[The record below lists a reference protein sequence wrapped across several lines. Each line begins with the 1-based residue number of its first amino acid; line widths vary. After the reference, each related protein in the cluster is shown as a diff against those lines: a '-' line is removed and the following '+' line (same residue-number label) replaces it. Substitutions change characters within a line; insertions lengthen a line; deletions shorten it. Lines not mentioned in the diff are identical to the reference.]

1 MIGSGA
7 EYLYG
12 LIVQLLGRDKC
23 FGVENPG
30 FDKIRQ
36 VYRQNAVRCV
46 PVAMDEQGICP
57 QELQEKGV
65 DVLHISPSHH
75 FPTGCITPISRR
87 YELLG
92 WASAGEGRFIIEDDY
107 DSEFRFT
114 LRPIP
119 TLQSIDR
126 AGRVIYVNTFSR
138 TLAPSLR
145 ISYMVLPKSL
155 TERYRAQ
162 LGFYSSTVPAMEQH
176 TLARFLD
183 EGYFEAHINRMRK
196 SYRAQRDA
204 VIDTILQSPLG
215 EHCRVSGEDAGLHF
229 LLTIDTKCTD
239 HVLRADAEGR
249 GVRLSFLSDFA
260 LRPGSAPQHTLVIQP
275 RHRPWTASLGAVHS
289 GGAAVFPRLKIQGQ
303 KMNSV

>member
-1 MIGSGA
+1 
-7 EYLYG
+7 
-12 LIVQLLGRDKC
+12 
-23 FGVENPG
+23 
-30 FDKIRQ
+30 
-36 VYRQNAVRCV
+36 
-46 PVAMDEQGICP
+46 
-57 QELQEKGV
+57 
-65 DVLHISPSHH
+65 
-75 FPTGCITPISRR
+75 
-87 YELLG
+87 
-92 WASAGEGRFIIEDDY
+92 
-107 DSEFRFT
+107 
-114 LRPIP
+114 
-119 TLQSIDR
+119 
-126 AGRVIYVNTFSR
+126 
-138 TLAPSLR
+138 
-145 ISYMVLPKSL
+145 MVLPKSL

-260 LRPGSAPQHTLVIQP
+260 LSPDAAKPHTLVVNYPGIDLA
-275 RHRPWTASLGAVHS
+275 HLDVALNILNSL
-289 GGAAVFPRLKIQGQ
+289 L
-303 KMNSV
+303 

>member
-1 MIGSGA
+1 MEDPGYSRVRRILVASGA
-7 EYLYG
+7 RIVPTPLCDGAIDIRSLYAG
-12 LIVQLLGRDKC
+12 GAGAAYVTPTHQ
-23 FGVENPG
+23 
-30 FDKIRQ
+30 
-36 VYRQNAVRCV
+36 
-46 PVAMDEQGICP
+46 
-57 QELQEKGV
+57 
-65 DVLHISPSHH
+65 
-75 FPTGCITPISRR
+75 FPTGEEMQTGQR
-87 YELLG
+87 EALLR
-92 WASAGEGRFIIEDDY
+92 WARETGGYILEDDY
-107 DSEFRFT
+107 DSEFRFVG
-114 LRPIP
+114 RPIP
-119 TLQSIDR
+119 TLFSVSESQ
-126 AGRVIYVNTFSR
+126 RVIYLNTFSK
-138 TLAPSLR
+138 TIAPSIR

-260 LRPGSAPQHTLVIQP
+260 LRPGSAPQHTLVIHYP
-275 RHRPWTASLGAVHS
+275 GIDLG
-289 GGAAVFPRLKIQGQ
+289 RLRSALSILEALLYFRDWKYKGR
-303 KMNSV
+303 K